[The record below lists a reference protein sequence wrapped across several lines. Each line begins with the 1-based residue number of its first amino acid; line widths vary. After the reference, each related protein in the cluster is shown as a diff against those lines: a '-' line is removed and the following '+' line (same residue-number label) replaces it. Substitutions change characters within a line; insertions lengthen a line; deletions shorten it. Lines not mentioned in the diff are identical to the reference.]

1 MTGSKKEHMRIP
13 NIGKIFTHGILS
25 GILAVS
31 ASCSSRNDDPPTD
44 AEGKRVV
51 RTLEEYGADGRWGDR
66 YHFFYTEDWELTRIE
81 NVQWYVMHD
90 TLRQSRRIEIGE
102 GSILVYE
109 EDSPEPS
116 AGATLENGLITGSF
130 RQVGDRRYE
139 CSYHY
144 LPDGRL
150 DSISGSTICKLHWEN
165 GQVASYNR
173 ISASSWD
180 ITYLNEENKSN
191 LNLSGLFWGLDEN
204 LYFYGFEKFCG
215 LYSIRLVERSPGKD
229 HTPDQSSFEYTKEG
243 NDIPTRITESIAGEV
258 YSHYSITYY

>member
-25 GILAVS
+25 GILAFS

-109 EDSPEPS
+109 EDSPEITDDEYDKLVKNTTQKNKKVIKITCLQGKLS
-116 AGATLENGLITGSF
+116 EVRLIHAEGVCKGVSRLRQFPGS
-130 RQVGDRRYE
+130 
-139 CSYHY
+139 
-144 LPDGRL
+144 
-150 DSISGSTICKLHWEN
+150 
-165 GQVASYNR
+165 
-173 ISASSWD
+173 
-180 ITYLNEENKSN
+180 
-191 LNLSGLFWGLDEN
+191 
-204 LYFYGFEKFCG
+204 
-215 LYSIRLVERSPGKD
+215 
-229 HTPDQSSFEYTKEG
+229 HTPLF
-243 NDIPTRITESIAGEV
+243 
-258 YSHYSITYY
+258 